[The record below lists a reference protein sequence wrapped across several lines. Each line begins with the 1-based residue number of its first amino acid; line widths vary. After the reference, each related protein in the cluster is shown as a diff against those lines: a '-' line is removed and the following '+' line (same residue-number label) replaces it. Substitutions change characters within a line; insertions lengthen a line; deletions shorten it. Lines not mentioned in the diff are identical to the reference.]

1 MTIRFYN
8 AYILTM
14 QPGCCIFMG
23 EVHVKDDTIAF
34 VGTSG
39 DSEYKNIMEFDRE
52 IDVRGNLLM
61 PGFKDAHTHSPMTF
75 LRSYADDMP
84 LQKWLYEKVFPLE
97 ARLDDESVYY
107 FTKLAIMEYLTSG
120 ITSCF
125 DMYSWQES
133 MASAA
138 ADCGF
143 RYVVCGTVNDFK
155 DSAEKQEELYLKI
168 NKISPLVSYRMGI
181 HAEYTTSYRL
191 LNELACVSRKYNA
204 PVYMHNSETRKE
216 TDDCIKK
223 YGLTPTGLFDDIGLF
238 DYGGGGF
245 HCVYLTDNDIDI
257 FRNKKLYVIT
267 NPASNAKLASGIAPI
282 TKILENNIPVAIGTD
297 GPASNNCLDM
307 FREMYLV
314 TALQKLQLSDAS
326 ACPPELVL
334 DMAAVKGAHAMGLEN
349 NDTIKF
355 GNKADI
361 ILIDLS
367 QPNMQPQGNIIRNIV
382 YSGSKQNVYMT
393 MVNGKILYMNG
404 EFFIDEEKEYIYKK
418 VNRLFSDI
426 IDGL

>member
-14 QPGCCIFMG
+14 QPGCDIFRG

-34 VGTSG
+34 VGTSY
-39 DSEYKNIMEFDRE
+39 DPEYKNISEFDRE

-75 LRSYADDMP
+75 LRSFADDMP

-97 ARLDDESVYY
+97 AKLNDECVYY
-107 FTKLAIMEYLTSG
+107 FTKLAVMEYLTSG

-125 DMYSWQES
+125 DMYSWQDS
-133 MASAA
+133 MVRAA

-155 DSAEKQEELYLKI
+155 DSAQKQEELYVRF
-168 NKISPLVSYRMGI
+168 NKISPLISYQMGI

-191 LNELACVSRKYNA
+191 MKEHACVSRKYNA

-216 TDDCIKK
+216 SDDCIKK
-223 YGLTPTGLFDDIGLF
+223 YGLTPTELFDDIGLF

-245 HCVYLTDNDIDI
+245 HCVYLTDNDIKI
-257 FRNKKLYVIT
+257 FRNKKLYAIT
-267 NPASNAKLASGIAPI
+267 NPASNVKLASGIAPI

-326 ACPPELVL
+326 ACPPEIVL
-334 DMAAVKGAHAMGLEN
+334 DMAVVKGAHAMCLKN
-349 NDTIKF
+349 NDTIKC
-355 GNKADI
+355 GNKADM

-393 MVNGKILYMNG
+393 MINGRILYMNG
-404 EFFIDEEKEYIYKK
+404 EFFIGEEKEYIYKT
-418 VNRLFSDI
+418 VNKLFSDI
-426 IDGL
+426 IT